1 VAITELVVTAA
12 LKARI
17 AELEEEVTSL
27 RERWRVEDEKAVGV
41 EQDRK
46 IEDRVIAR
54 ATDDRSESDIA
65 LAHELGD
72 KYGTRL
78 QYPLQFERVRAT
90 GQHTFAHELLADL
103 VSDVSDQL
111 YADGRLSRLPALD
124 VSARIKLTAD
134 LEDALRLLAFG
145 REAKLGGVLVSVADG
160 KDALQNGLGVAP
172 LFDIF
177 NPRARWMLGQMD
189 AHAPNADLDDYAKL
203 RTWVMGAVNTV
214 GGVALVPQRQAT
226 KGFMTLF
233 ADSVHSVLKWFQNSN
248 TSYVDYTF
256 NSRPPGGLQVQYHP
270 QHYTS
275 PEVFGTTLSTP
286 APPTVAVRRNR
297 SSPTTPRR
305 AGPKTAVSQ
314 LSWISNAPAVRA
326 GGPGPRTGVG
336 RHCRSAA
343 CSSSLLTSSISAL
356 SRSISANTSSCAAAG
371 RCRRLAL
378 RSSVVIAGIPPI
390 KD

>member
-1 VAITELVVTAA
+1 MATDDRSARQRQRTAA
-12 LKARI
+12 AHEKALAEIERLRAEI
-17 AELEEEVTSL
+17 AQLDMEALAEIERLREQIALLAQEVTYL
-27 RERWRVEDEKAVGV
+27 RERRQVEEEKQDAVGD

-46 IEDRVIAR
+46 IEDRVVAR

-72 KYGTRL
+72 KYGPRL

-90 GQHTFAHELLADL
+90 GHYTFAHELLADL

-134 LEDALRLLAFG
+134 LEDALRVLAFG

-189 AHAPNADLDDYAKL
+189 AHAPNADLDDFAKL

-233 ADSVHSVLKWFQNSN
+233 ADSVHSVLNWFQNSN

-256 NSRPPGGLQVQYHP
+256 NSRSPGGLQVQYHP

-286 APPTVAVRRNR
+286 ATQRVRIGHYHFLGK
-297 SSPTTPRR
+297 PRE
-305 AGPKTAVSQ
+305 GPV
-314 LSWISNAPAVRA
+314 IRDPAVFFA
-326 GGPGPRTGVG
+326 SP
-336 RHCRSAA
+336 
-343 CSSSLLTSSISAL
+343 
-356 SRSISANTSSCAAAG
+356 NTSVG
-371 RCRRLAL
+371 NTLAF
-378 RSSVVIAGIPPI
+378 
-390 KD
+390 